1 MGQKRAYDKAVS
13 HISGTNPAPL
23 FMCISGEGGTG
34 KSFIIALISKF
45 TRSRYGKQL
54 GLYGAVAVMAPTGCA
69 ANLVEGQTWQA
80 SYGVGKGSDKNG
92 KNNMT
97 LETAKKVG

>member
-1 MGQKRAYDKAVS
+1 M
-13 HISGTNPAPL
+13 
-23 FMCISGEGGTG
+23 
-34 KSFIIALISKF
+34 
-45 TRSRYGKQL
+45 L

-92 KNNMT
+92 KNDMT